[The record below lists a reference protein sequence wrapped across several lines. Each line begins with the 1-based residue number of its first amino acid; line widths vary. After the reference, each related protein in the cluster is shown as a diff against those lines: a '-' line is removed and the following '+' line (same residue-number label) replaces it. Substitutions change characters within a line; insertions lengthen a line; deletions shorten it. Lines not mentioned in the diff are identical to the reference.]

1 MSAEWIVRT
10 DRADAADA
18 AGAWGALVVDMR
30 MGWRRTAPFN
40 FYKTTTGRTCPDDN
54 ERERA
59 RAAAAIAVARSVSIG
74 NCVTT
79 SSTRIGAVDFSS
91 YSQTSNDRMHTPCS
105 CYAVEPLTERP

>member
-10 DRADAADA
+10 DRADA

-30 MGWRRTAPFN
+30 MGWRRTAPFD

-74 NCVTT
+74 KLRHDIVHAKWG
-79 SSTRIGAVDFSS
+79 STLQLLLTNQQRSDA
-91 YSQTSNDRMHTPCS
+91 YS
-105 CYAVEPLTERP
+105 V